1 LSNNATQSTAANQ
14 PKIVSGGS
22 LVTEG
27 TSAKPAILPV
37 DRSNCFVINPLT
49 LASNTWVFST
59 IKNPLGQTTAFVEGD
74 NANEF
79 ILITSATSTSTLINS
94 GYSSVSFYKDGAAF
108 NPATRQDAYNALTGQ
123 SLVTASFDGSISTF
137 INIGYPSSALIG
149 MFQMQEFIIYSSDQ
163 SSNRTAIETNINTF
177 YSIYP

>member
-1 LSNNATQSTAANQ
+1 M
-14 PKIVSGGS
+14 
-22 LVTEG
+22 
-27 TSAKPAILPV
+27 
-37 DRSNCFVINPLT
+37 
-49 LASNTWVFST
+49 
-59 IKNPLGQTTAFVEGD
+59 
-74 NANEF
+74 
-79 ILITSATSTSTLINS
+79 INS